1 MAEVLITLKV
11 MPEDLEV
18 DLEDLA
24 SKVIGK
30 IESYGGKIKGKEFQ
44 PVAFGLKAVIIKFY
58 IDEAK
63 GWADENEE
71 ELKNIEGVSSVN
83 VEEVRRAIG

>member
-1 MAEVLITLKV
+1 MADVLITLKI
-11 MPEDLEV
+11 MPHDLDV
-18 DLEDLA
+18 NLEDLA
-24 SKVIGK
+24 IKIIKK

-71 ELKNIEGVSSVN
+71 ELKNINGVSSVS
-83 VEEVRRAIG
+83 VEEVRRAVG